1 MTLVLG
7 GIRSGKSQYAEQIAA
22 GFGKKILYVATAEV
36 WPGAG
41 SMEYRVRKHQE
52 RRPKSWLTLECP
64 RHVASAVG
72 ESGLLDQVD
81 GVILECVTLLASN
94 TLYAQKDPTDYEPF
108 QEALIEEIEALKKLI
123 RQAPVPWVLVSSET
137 GMGISQSDAET
148 RHYCDGLGIANQ
160 LLAKSAD
167 EVYFMVA
174 GLPLTVKK
182 AETPTM
188 NFHRLAHMKHK
199 ETCRKLSR
207 ATHSTGAAQDMKPPK
222 PGRHHGQLSKILSR
236 ASSSVPSLTA
246 GKASKRA
253 R

>member
-22 GFGKKILYVATAEV
+22 GFGEKILYVATAEV

-41 SMEYRVRKHQE
+41 SMEYRVRKHRE
-52 RRPKSWLTLECP
+52 RRPASWLTLEC
-64 RHVASAVG
+64 HVAAAVR

-94 TLYAQKDPTDYEPF
+94 TLYAQKAPTDYEPF
-108 QEALIEEIEALKKLI
+108 QEALIEEIEALKELI
-123 RQAPVPWVLVSSET
+123 PHSPVPWVLVSSET
-137 GMGISQSDAET
+137 GMGISQADAET

-182 AETPTM
+182 
-188 NFHRLAHMKHK
+188 R
-199 ETCRKLSR
+199 
-207 ATHSTGAAQDMKPPK
+207 
-222 PGRHHGQLSKILSR
+222 
-236 ASSSVPSLTA
+236 
-246 GKASKRA
+246 
-253 R
+253 

>member
-22 GFGKKILYVATAEV
+22 GFGEKILYVATAEV

-108 QEALIEEIEALKKLI
+108 QEALIDSLQFNRHLI
-123 RQAPVPWVLVSSET
+123 
-137 GMGISQSDAET
+137 G
-148 RHYCDGLGIANQ
+148 
-160 LLAKSAD
+160 
-167 EVYFMVA
+167 F
-174 GLPLTVKK
+174 
-182 AETPTM
+182 
-188 NFHRLAHMKHK
+188 RLRNGC
-199 ETCRKLSR
+199 T
-207 ATHSTGAAQDMKPPK
+207 K
-222 PGRHHGQLSKILSR
+222 PGHTLQHKKCLFSTDYR
-236 ASSSVPSLTA
+236 SVDQ
-246 GKASKRA
+246 
-253 R
+253 

>member
-81 GVILECVTLLASN
+81 GVKIG
-94 TLYAQKDPTDYEPF
+94 
-108 QEALIEEIEALKKLI
+108 
-123 RQAPVPWVLVSSET
+123 R
-137 GMGISQSDAET
+137 
-148 RHYCDGLGIANQ
+148 
-160 LLAKSAD
+160 
-167 EVYFMVA
+167 
-174 GLPLTVKK
+174 
-182 AETPTM
+182 
-188 NFHRLAHMKHK
+188 AH
-199 ETCRKLSR
+199 
-207 ATHSTGAAQDMKPPK
+207 
-222 PGRHHGQLSKILSR
+222 
-236 ASSSVPSLTA
+236 V
-246 GKASKRA
+246 
-253 R
+253 

>member
-1 MTLVLG
+1 M
-7 GIRSGKSQYAEQIAA
+7 
-22 GFGKKILYVATAEV
+22 
-36 WPGAG
+36 
-41 SMEYRVRKHQE
+41 
-52 RRPKSWLTLECP
+52 
-64 RHVASAVG
+64 
-72 ESGLLDQVD
+72 D

-123 RQAPVPWVLVSSET
+123 RQSPVPWVLVSSET

-182 AETPTM
+182 RLKRPERGSPVSQEKKTPEIKRTIPPLCHVGSA
-188 NFHRLAHMKHK
+188 FIIH
-199 ETCRKLSR
+199 EKLFR
-207 ATHSTGAAQDMKPPK
+207 EVRGTG
-222 PGRHHGQLSKILSR
+222 GE
-236 ASSSVPSLTA
+236 
-246 GKASKRA
+246 
-253 R
+253 

>member
-94 TLYAQKDPTDYEPF
+94 TLYAQKDLPPGPGWWRGAWTG
-108 QEALIEEIEALKKLI
+108 
-123 RQAPVPWVLVSSET
+123 RRVP
-137 GMGISQSDAET
+137 
-148 RHYCDGLGIANQ
+148 N
-160 LLAKSAD
+160 
-167 EVYFMVA
+167 
-174 GLPLTVKK
+174 
-182 AETPTM
+182 
-188 NFHRLAHMKHK
+188 
-199 ETCRKLSR
+199 
-207 ATHSTGAAQDMKPPK
+207 
-222 PGRHHGQLSKILSR
+222 
-236 ASSSVPSLTA
+236 
-246 GKASKRA
+246 A
-253 R
+253 RVCPHLF